1 MFIPPHH
8 FLRKCLTPITPIVG
22 VNKIWLEMEKLKVF
36 QITQN
41 GEKIGQ
47 QCFGKFYPP
56 PHQSGYP
63 KYLAKDGKNKSVPN

>member
-1 MFIPPHH
+1 
-8 FLRKCLTPITPIVG
+8 
-22 VNKIWLEMEKLKVF
+22 MEKLKVF